1 MQNKYERAYHKV
13 DYTNILKLYSFVFCY
28 LPFLIFVSAVGCFY
42 MYLKWSMNATN
53 SSHII
58 LFMCLQNMHLYLSM
72 SLSYYLHVSHVW
84 KKHLY
89 LFLPRLHF
97 YFISSKFTLFSSL
110 VYQFFKTSLSFR
122 TQLLTMTCFNPNLPL
137 LASLCAFLFLSNPAH
152 CSDTF
157 LLSNTFYSLT
167 FLKIFYLFWLLFQKH

>member
-1 MQNKYERAYHKV
+1 
-13 DYTNILKLYSFVFCY
+13 
-28 LPFLIFVSAVGCFY
+28 
-42 MYLKWSMNATN
+42 
-53 SSHII
+53 
-58 LFMCLQNMHLYLSM
+58 M
-72 SLSYYLHVSHVW
+72 SLSYYLHVSHVR

-89 LFLPRLHF
+89 LLLSRLHF

-167 FLKIFYLFWLLFQKH
+167 FLTFFFISFGYFSRNFKLFQ